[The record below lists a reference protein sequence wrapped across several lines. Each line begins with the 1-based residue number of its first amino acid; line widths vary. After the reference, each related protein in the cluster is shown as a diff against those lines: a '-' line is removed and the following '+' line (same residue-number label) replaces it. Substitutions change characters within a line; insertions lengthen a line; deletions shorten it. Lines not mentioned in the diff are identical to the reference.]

1 MRRHM
6 IFGGM
11 VVLVVGY
18 DAHKLTQTQVQGVEK
33 IPAKKAVD
41 LSEGELEG
49 TMVELGIQAQEST
62 DESYLDELEKSASFH
77 DQGLITQAEIDAKK
91 KITWPIV
98 RS

>member
-1 MRRHM
+1 MMHTSSPK
-6 IFGGM
+6 
-11 VVLVVGY
+11 
-18 DAHKLTQTQVQGVEK
+18 HKSRESKK
-33 IPAKKAVD
+33 IPAKKVVD

-49 TMVELGIQAQEST
+49 AMVELGIQAQEST
-62 DESYLDELEKSASFH
+62 DESYLDELEKSASFR